1 MMSDDDF
8 DVLAP
13 SQKRSLADDVIERL
27 RRAIWSG
34 RLAPDERLREEV
46 LAELLGVSRGPIR
59 EALVQLER
67 EGLVVKQPNRGAVVA
82 RLSREDLDEVY
93 TLRLA
98 IERLAVQQA
107 VRHADERHFAQM
119 QDVVDRM
126 AAYSDAYTEQ
136 MAATLDVRFHE
147 ILYQSARHKRLY
159 ESWATL
165 KPQIHIF
172 LLSRNVANPDFRE
185 MSVQSHQAILDAI
198 RQRDE
203 ALAVALIETHLRE
216 AYERIL
222 HQYPEPGMPVANP
235 SAAANGTTSD
245 VPTDATNASAKRKEG

>member
-1 MMSDDDF
+1 MSDDDF
-8 DVLAP
+8 DILAP
-13 SQKRSLADDVIERL
+13 PQKRSLADDVVERL

-46 LAELLGVSRGPIR
+46 LADLLDVSRGPIR

-98 IERLAVQQA
+98 IERLAIQQA
-107 VRHADERHFAQM
+107 VRHADERHIAQM
-119 QDVVDRM
+119 QAVVDKM
-126 AAYSDAYTEQ
+126 AAYSNAYTEQ
-136 MAATLDVRFHE
+136 MAATLDVGFHE
-147 ILYQSARHKRLY
+147 ILYQSAQHKRLY
-159 ESWATL
+159 DCWATL

-185 MSVQSHQAILDAI
+185 LSVQSHQAILDAI
-198 RQRDE
+198 RERDE
-203 ALAVALIETHLRE
+203 RLAVTQIETHLRE

-222 HQYPEPGMPVANP
+222 QQYPVVDMPTGDRRDGM
-235 SAAANGTTSD
+235 
-245 VPTDATNASAKRKEG
+245 ATLASRKRKEG